1 MSETV
6 TIHIVQS
13 DENPNSLCKDEPFDV
28 TSLEGHAIVHMCRD
42 CLAIID
48 KEIDEENKE
57 VLDGLRN
64 DRDGS

>member
-1 MSETV
+1 MSDTV

-13 DENPNSLCKDEPFDV
+13 DENPRSLCKDEPFDA
-28 TSLEGHAIVHMCRD
+28 TALEGMDLVHMCRD

-48 KEIDEENKE
+48 EELDDENKE

-64 DRDGS
+64 DRD